1 MGLSGMEKRNLI
13 IPNDKKLSMRQQC
26 NLLGLNRSNL
36 YYKPAGESQNNLQLM
51 KLIDEEY
58 TRYPFKGVRK
68 MVVFLKELGHSV
80 NHKRIRRLLRLMGL
94 EAIYPKKN
102 LSKAQAGHKKYPYL
116 LNGLEIN
123 RPNQVWCTDITYI
136 RLAQGFVYLTAIM
149 DWYSR
154 YVLSW
159 KLSNSLDTSFCIEAL
174 EDSLM
179 LYGSPEIF
187 NSDQGS
193 QYTSDAFTSLL
204 LANGIKISMD
214 GRGRAFDNIFIER
227 LWRSVKYEEVYLHD
241 YATVKEAKEN
251 LNKYFNFYNYARHHQ
266 ALEYKKPGEIY
277 FDKKIPVDYIKNMDN
292 SLLVP
297 RKVTHILN
305 VGPQVQQ

>member
-1 MGLSGMEKRNLI
+1 MEKRNLI
-13 IPNDKKLSMRQQC
+13 IPNHEKLSVRQQC
-26 NLLGLNRSNL
+26 DLLGLSRSKL
-36 YYKPAGESQNNLQLM
+36 YYEAAGESEYNLLLM
-51 KLIDEEY
+51 KLLDKEY
-58 TRYPFKGVRK
+58 TRYPFKGVLK
-68 MVVFLKELGHSV
+68 MVAYLKELGH
-80 NHKRIRRLLRLMGL
+80 NINPKRIRRLLRLMGL

-123 RPNQVWCTDITYI
+123 QSNQVWCTDITYI

-159 KLSNSLDTSFCIEAL
+159 KLSNSLDTSFCIDAL
-174 EDSLM
+174 EDALM
-179 LYGSPEIF
+179 LYGFPEIF

-193 QYTSDAFTSLL
+193 QYTSDAFTSIL
-204 LANGIKISMD
+204 LANRIKISMD

-241 YATVKEAKEN
+241 YASTKEAKEN
-251 LNKYFNFYNYARHHQ
+251 LRKYFNFYNYARHHQ
-266 ALEYKKPGEIY
+266 SLDYKKPGEIY
-277 FDKKIPVDYIKNMDN
+277 WGKKIPVDYINNVDN

-297 RKVTHILN
+297 RKVIHIIN
-305 VGPQVQQ
+305 VGPQEQQ